1 MTATQMFS
9 LLYDVHRDD
18 GRVSG
23 SILQHEFRGLFE
35 ALKVHMEL
43 S

>member
-1 MTATQMFS
+1 MTATQTFN
-9 LLYDVHRDD
+9 LLHDVYRDD

-23 SILQHEFRGLFE
+23 SILQNKFRGWFE
-35 ALKVHMEL
+35 AWKVHTEL